1 MKIEDT
7 NTIFL
12 AFKRVLNYSDK
23 ETLVF
28 LKKWIE
34 TLLNPEKIV
43 KKILVKLFTTLEQYC
58 ENIYNI
64 DISKD
69 VFVYDVKS
77 IILRYN
83 KFTFY

>member
-12 AFKRVLNYSDK
+12 AFKKVLNYSNK

-34 TLLNPEKIV
+34 TLLSPEKIV
-43 KKILVKLFTTLEQYC
+43 KKILVKLFTTLKEYC

-69 VFVYDVKS
+69 IFVYDVKS

-83 KFTFY
+83 KSTFY

>member
-12 AFKRVLNYSDK
+12 AFKRVLNYSNK

-83 KFTFY
+83 KSTFY

>member
-12 AFKRVLNYSDK
+12 AFKKVLNYSNK
-23 ETLVF
+23 ETLGF
-28 LKKWIE
+28 LKRWIE
-34 TLLNPEKIV
+34 NLLNPEKIV

-83 KFTFY
+83 KSTFY

>member
-7 NTIFL
+7 NIIFL
-12 AFKRVLNYSDK
+12 AFKKVLNYSNK
-23 ETLVF
+23 ETSSF
-28 LKKWIE
+28 LKRWIE
-34 TLLNPEKIV
+34 TLLNPEKII
-43 KKILVKLFTTLEQYC
+43 KKVLIKLFTTLKEYC

-83 KFTFY
+83 KFMLY

>member
-1 MKIEDT
+1 MKIENT

-12 AFKRVLNYSDK
+12 VFKKVLNYSDK

-34 TLLNPEKIV
+34 NLLSPEKIV

-83 KFTFY
+83 KSTFY

>member
-12 AFKRVLNYSDK
+12 AFKKVLNYSDK

-28 LKKWIE
+28 LKKEVE
-34 TLLNPEKIV
+34 TLLSPEKIV
-43 KKILVKLFTTLEQYC
+43 KKILIKLFITLEQYC

-83 KFTFY
+83 KSTFY

>member
-7 NTIFL
+7 DTIFL
-12 AFKRVLNYSDK
+12 AFKKVLNYSNK

-28 LKKWIE
+28 LKRWIE
-34 TLLNPEKIV
+34 NLLSPEKIV
-43 KKILVKLFTTLEQYC
+43 KKILVKLFTTLKEYC

-83 KFTFY
+83 KFNIY